1 MSESRQFC
9 PRCGDPVESGAT
21 VAATD
26 GHAPICEDCYFEN
39 FDLVDAPDRIEVLV
53 CATCGAIQ
61 RGKRWVDVD
70 ARDYTDVAI
79 DEVAEA
85 LTIHVDAEE
94 FEWRVEPEQVDETT
108 VRMHCLLSA
117 SVHDRP
123 IETRATVPVKIGHGT
138 CTRCGRVAG
147 EYYASTVQVRACG
160 RTPTNHETERAIAII
175 TEYVAEREADGDRDA
190 FVTELDETADGV
202 DAKLSTTQVGR
213 AVADRIVRQLG
224 GTVDESATLV
234 TEDEDGDEVYRVT
247 YAVHLPEF
255 TPGDVIDPD
264 DADPVLVRSVQ
275 GNLKGVHVTTGA
287 PYEAA
292 FEDGEAPD
300 ARRLGDRGDAEE
312 TTLVAVEDSRAVQVL
327 DPETYEAKTIPR
339 PDYLDSDAD
348 TVWVLK
354 SRAGLHIL
362 PADDETAATDE
373 TD

>member
-9 PRCGDPVESGAT
+9 PRCGDPVESA

-26 GHAPICEDCYFEN
+26 GRAPICEDCYFED

-79 DEVAEA
+79 DEVSEA
-85 LTIHVDAEE
+85 LSIHVDAEG

-117 SVHDRP
+117 VVHDRP
-123 IETRATVPVKIGHGT
+123 VETELTIPVKIARGT
-138 CTRCGRVAG
+138 CTRCGRIAG
-147 EYYASTVQVRACG
+147 EYYASTVQVRARG
-160 RTPTNHETERAIAII
+160 RRPTDREVERAIAII
-175 TEYVAEREADGDRDA
+175 TDYVAEREADGDRDA

-202 DAKLSTTQVGR
+202 DAKLSTTRIGR
-213 AVADRIVRQLG
+213 AVADRIVRRLG
-224 GTVDESATLV
+224 GTVAESATLV

-255 TPGDVIDPD
+255 TPGDVIDPED
-264 DADPVLVRSVQ
+264 DDPVLVRSVR
-275 GNLKGVHVTTGA
+275 GNLKGVHVTTGD

-300 ARRLGDRGDAEE
+300 AGRLGDHGDAEE
-312 TTLVAVEDSRAVQVL
+312 TTLVTVEDDHALQVL

-339 PDYLDSDAD
+339 PDYVDPDAD
-348 TVWVLK
+348 TVRVLK
-354 SRAGLHIL
+354 SRAGLHAL
-362 PADDETAATDE
+362 PDDAGGADE